1 MLLPACTGTGLALF
15 VTERFADPATCTFTA
30 ALLLPPFGSPVVEET
45 ESVCV
50 TVVPFATVVATVT
63 TNVKFAV
70 VLAAI
75 AVVSVQESAPHAVH
89 PAGPVNDT
97 AVVPAGS
104 VSVNAGAFAATG
116 PLLVK
121 LCV

>member
-1 MLLPACTGTGLALF
+1 LT
-15 VTERFADPATCTFTA
+15 V

-50 TVVPFATVVATVT
+50 MVLPFATVPATVT
-63 TNVKFAV
+63 MNVKVAV

-75 AVVSVQESAPHAVH
+75 AAVSVQESAPHVH
-89 PAGPVNDT
+89 PAGPFNET
-97 AVVPAGS
+97 AVVFAGS
-104 VSVNAGAFAATG
+104 VSVNTGAFAATG
-116 PLLVK
+116 PLLVT